1 MWVERFVVG
10 DALLKNLP
18 AEITIKDQHPYELI
32 LFYLALLAKDTNPVY
47 AQAHAEELGQ
57 FFEVIE
63 FGGTLGLV
71 HSYIRVMLKHHG
83 FNVVADKDFFD
94 ELDIVEQYLP
104 KARIIIDKLR
114 TGWGDPS
121 MTVEGILPFNY
132 C

>member
-63 FGGTLGLV
+63 FGGTLGIV
-71 HSYIRVMLKHHG
+71 HSYIRVMPTRMSLLKG
-83 FNVVADKDFFD
+83 YNGGETCKTLCAV
-94 ELDIVEQYLP
+94 
-104 KARIIIDKLR
+104 
-114 TGWGDPS
+114 
-121 MTVEGILPFNY
+121 
-132 C
+132 